1 MLNIRHDELLIE
13 IDELRRNAER
23 ARYRPLTSAVD
34 VLTDSAST
42 TSGPAAAV
50 AGDAPV
56 VREASSLMTLSAPL
70 SAAGIETSSVFSLKQ
85 QADMDGRPVF
95 LKQGK

>member
-13 IDELRRNAER
+13 MDELRRNTER
-23 ARYRPLTSAVD
+23 ARYRPPTSAVD
-34 VLTDSAST
+34 VQMDSAST
-42 TSGPAAAV
+42 TSGPAAAT
-50 AGDAPV
+50 AGDAPIV
-56 VREASSLMTLSAPL
+56 METSSLVTLSAPL

-85 QADMDGRPVF
+85 QADMDAGPVF

>member
-13 IDELRRNAER
+13 MDELRRNAER
-23 ARYRPLTSAVD
+23 ACYRPLTSAVD
-34 VLTDSAST
+34 VQTDSAST
-42 TSGPAAAV
+42 TSGPAVTV
-50 AGDAPV
+50 AGDALIV
-56 VREASSLMTLSAPL
+56 METSSLMTLSAPL

-85 QADMDGRPVF
+85 QPDMDARPVF